1 MTLCSPSGV
10 PGDILPAVD
19 SVACAN
25 ILYLNL
31 LHVVGGPLFTSATAP
46 GSAITSSPGP
56 AFTKQSTYMF
66 PTDMALYASFDSSSS
81 QFLDAGSHT
90 FRISQGSGFCIVAN
104 VRFSGA
110 IAAPDYETVFA
121 SGDSASDG
129 LDNGLWLGRSSE
141 DRLQFKALNGGSLAC
156 EVVIAGAGLEI
167 VQGTWYY
174 IIISY
179 DHISSE
185 LKMVMSSADQVSTGQ
200 NTTSCQAAIADR
212 TSAQTFVGK
221 SPCNCA
227 NFVVA
232 WHTSSGG
239 VDGQTFGNLS
249 SAQQKFD
256 QITSGGQFFTR
267 LFDQSINPVQTY
279 GNTNAINMFSHL
291 LQQYAIRTCAAIAS
305 PGGSCSVAHQYF
317 NGDVAG
323 LLVVD
328 SVLQEPDYNALA
340 DYVIASAI
348 FPAVNCGLH
357 SAGACQDCVWLL
369 GTNFDSSHCDG
380 DCVWNGTSCIHSD
393 GVPSTTQTQTPTPMQ
408 TTEIA
413 ASNQSHAESAAQF
426 TTPTNPST
434 TPISPGI
441 PEPCAPGYYMIYQAP
456 EDVEQ
461 SNNQTGS
468 KNWTASCILEGSITR
483 EEAQVHH
490 HSTSLRLMD
499 LFLIVAG
506 LCSQKC

>member
-10 PGDILPAVD
+10 PGDILPAIN
-19 SVACAN
+19 SLACAN

-31 LHVVGGPLFTSATAP
+31 LHVAGGPLFTSATAP
-46 GSAITSSPGP
+46 ASAISSSPGP
-56 AFTKQSTYMF
+56 AFTTQSAYMF
-66 PTDMALYASFDSSSS
+66 PTDMALYASFDRSSS

-90 FRISQGSGFCIVAN
+90 FSISAGGGFCIIAL

-141 DRLQFKALNGGSLAC
+141 DRLQFRALTGGSLAC

-179 DHISSE
+179 DSVSSE

-232 WHTSSGG
+232 WHHSGG
-239 VDGQTFGNLS
+239 VDGQAFRNLS

-256 QITSGGQFFTR
+256 QMASDGQYFTR
-267 LFDQSINPVQTY
+267 IFDLSITPVQTY
-279 GNTNAINMFSHL
+279 GHESVINAYSHL
-291 LQQYAIRTCAAIAS
+291 LQQYAIRACAAIAS
-305 PGGSCSVAHQYF
+305 PGGSCSVAHQHF

-340 DYVIASAI
+340 DYVIASAV

-357 SAGACQDCVWLL
+357 FAGACQDCVWLL

-393 GVPSTTQTQTPTPMQ
+393 GVSSTTQTQTPTPMQ
-408 TTEIA
+408 ITEIA
-413 ASNQSHAESAAQF
+413 ASNHSHAETAAQF
-426 TTPTNPST
+426 TTPTFPST
-434 TPISPGI
+434 TPIS

-456 EDVEQ
+456 EDEEQ
-461 SNNQTGS
+461 RNYRTGSNNRTG
-468 KNWTASCILEGSITR
+468 SCILEGSITR

-506 LCSQKC
+506 LCS